1 MGSVITAMDVM
12 SFVIIGIIL
21 LVLANTMIMS
31 ARERTH
37 EYAVLKTLG
46 FSGRHIFGLIAGESL
61 LLSLLGSVVGM
72 AVTFP
77 AVEGFQGA
85 LPKGWFPVFY
95 IEPGT
100 VVIGCLAGLLVGFTA
115 SLIPAR
121 RATATKIVDALR
133 YVG

>member
-1 MGSVITAMDVM
+1 
-12 SFVIIGIIL
+12 
-21 LVLANTMIMS
+21 
-31 ARERTH
+31 
-37 EYAVLKTLG
+37 
-46 FSGRHIFGLIAGESL
+46 
-61 LLSLLGSVVGM
+61 LSLLGSVVGM

-100 VVIGCLAGLLVGFTA
+100 VVIGCLAGLLVGLTA

-121 RATATKIVDALR
+121 RAATTRIIEGLR

>member
-37 EYAVLKTLG
+37 EYAVLKALG
-46 FSGRHIFGLIAGESL
+46 FSGRHIFTLIAGESL
-61 LLSLLGSVVGM
+61 LLSLLGSVTGIV
-72 AVTFP
+72 VTFP
-77 AVEGFQGA
+77 AVEGFQTA

-95 IEPGT
+95 VEPKT
-100 VVIGCLAGLLVGFTA
+100 IIIGCLAGLLVGLTA

-121 RATATKIVDALR
+121 RAVASRVVEGLR